1 VVNLCAFECCIESP
15 AERDRKVSARLQA
28 FRGSGLSR
36 SDNMNSHSFIT
47 TNDSPQRQPFHIST
61 SSSSNNSV
69 ATLQRAPSLGPIRSK
84 TRANDPQAIPYADGL
99 DNPSQPQPV
108 INSPESQRRSHSRS
122 GSLGGVNDG
131 VANLNRW
138 SKSTASSRES
148 NHQRSTSFSRRM
160 SFGGSGAFNFG
171 LESSPK
177 KLQKAR
183 PSTAN
188 SPSPQPSR
196 PDPAVNP
203 TPILPPIL
211 TLPSLQTTVSS
222 NSPLTG
228 SPSTAGLLSAAY
240 RSTTQGDDYFS
251 AGQWT
256 VQTRDFSQK
265 RSPSRSRSASLDPSP
280 GSGTGPIPNGAQSK
294 ISAEEG
300 RSRGHSRNR
309 SQAGKSSGGT
319 GSSRNSKHPSQ
330 KAMLSKAL
338 QKANTAVLLDNA
350 QNFEGAMQAYSEA
363 CTLLQ
368 QVMQR
373 SSGDDDKRKL
383 EAIVSFRTSIERHS

>member
-1 VVNLCAFECCIESP
+1 ME
-15 AERDRKVSARLQA
+15 Q
-28 FRGSGLSR
+28 
-36 SDNMNSHSFIT
+36 SFIT
-47 TNDSPQRQPFHIST
+47 TNDSQRQPFHFAT
-61 SSSSNNSV
+61 NSSSNSSV
-69 ATLQRAPSLGPIRSK
+69 ATLQRASSFGPARSK
-84 TRANDPQAIPYADGL
+84 SRSNDPQAVQPLTYANGTPN
-99 DNPSQPQPV
+99 NPSQPQPV
-108 INSPESQRRSHSRS
+108 VNSPESPRRPHSRS
-122 GSLGGVNDG
+122 GSLGGVKDG

-148 NHQRSTSFSRRM
+148 NHQRSASFSRRM

-171 LESSPK
+171 IESSPK

-188 SPSPQPSR
+188 SNSNSPSR
-196 PDPAVNP
+196 KPSQPFDPSVNP

-211 TLPSLQTTVSS
+211 TLPSLQTFVNT

-240 RSTTQGDDYFS
+240 RSTTQGEDYFS
-251 AGQWT
+251 TGTWT
-256 VQTRDFSQK
+256 AQTRDFSRK
-265 RSPSRSRSASLDPSP
+265 RSPSRSRSASVDPSP
-280 GSGTGPIPNGAQSK
+280 GSGVGPALNGIQSK
-294 ISAEEG
+294 IQSEES

-309 SQAGKSSGGT
+309 SQAGKGSAGT
-319 GSSRNSKHPSQ
+319 GSSRNSKQPSQ

-363 CTLLQ
+363 CALLQ
-368 QVMQR
+368 QVMLR
-373 SSGDDDKRKL
+373 SSGDEDKRKL
-383 EAIVSFRTSIERHS
+383 EAIVSVCVH